1 MYCREIRFWK
11 QRARKR
17 GGIMDDDT
25 RSRYLV
31 GVKKY
36 SNLVMENSRVSGK
49 GVKKHFPEKKN
60 PGTVKWEK
68 VLYRTLAFF
77 RQKMCFA
84 AK

>member
-36 SNLVMENSRVSGK
+36 SNLLMENSRGSGK
-49 GVKKHFPEKKN
+49 GVKNTFLKKN
-60 PGTVKWEK
+60 LE
-68 VLYRTLAFF
+68 L
-77 RQKMCFA
+77 
-84 AK
+84 